1 MDTPLAV
8 RHSSGMYIAHPRGI
22 HAALF
27 LTYNLKFFQ
36 DFRTSKPKRSKRLSI
51 CLVPPFLRSMIK
63 RQAARDCAKVIKTIR
78 VFTKTTKEYQYRL
91 TKADII
97 KNQLRTFVFG
107 KQREKKPDT
116 FWCRLQWAMLPT
128 IVDTSADYSEQCC
141 RLQSAP
147 KHLNIKI

>member
-1 MDTPLAV
+1 MSCPSLPTLHDKA
-8 RHSSGMYIAHPRGI
+8 
-22 HAALF
+22 
-27 LTYNLKFFQ
+27 
-36 DFRTSKPKRSKRLSI
+36 
-51 CLVPPFLRSMIK
+51 
-63 RQAARDCAKVIKTIR
+63 AKVIKTIR

>member
-22 HAALF
+22 HVALF

-116 FWCRLQWAMLPT
+116 FWCRLQ
-128 IVDTSADYSEQCC
+128 
-141 RLQSAP
+141 SAP